1 MKDELLSLFADIL
14 PSIDFEASDTLV
26 SDGIIS
32 SVDVVQIVGELS
44 MEYGVN
50 FVFEDLTE
58 DNFNSIDAIAA
69 LVESKL

>member
-1 MKDELLSLFADIL
+1 MKNELLSLFADIL
-14 PSIDFEASDTLV
+14 PAIDFEASDALV
-26 SDGIIS
+26 TEGIIS

-44 MEYGVN
+44 MEYGIN
-50 FVFEDLTE
+50 FAFEDLTE